1 MPRLMMEIRSAA
13 GREKRSRAILS
24 ADRLAFFP
32 RQFYSFPLPTHNITV
47 LDRLNASL
55 IDTMLPTPDTAHVSF
70 DTVYEPSEDSYLF
83 LDTLSS
89 PSESAWLSHRFSPS
103 SSAPSP
109 LIVEVGTGSGVVL
122 GFVAANS
129 QQIFGR
135 RDILALGTDVNRN
148 ACAATRETAQRAIQD
163 RQCSCP
169 SSSSST
175 NNDSSGGATSTFLAP
190 VMADLGTPLR
200 QGCVDVL
207 LFNPPYVPTEELP
220 RLPSATEQEREMAG
234 LSRSERFDHE
244 SYLLSLTYAGG
255 KDGMETTDRL
265 LDAIPGLLHPG
276 RGVAYVLLCRQNRP
290 EEVRDRIIAWGG
302 GWRAESVGSSGK
314 QAGWEKLIILRIWRE
329 VLP

>member
-1 MPRLMMEIRSAA
+1 
-13 GREKRSRAILS
+13 
-24 ADRLAFFP
+24 
-32 RQFYSFPLPTHNITV
+32 
-47 LDRLNASL
+47 
-55 IDTMLPTPDTAHVSF
+55 MLPTPDTAHVSF

-89 PSESAWLSHRFSPS
+89 PSESSWLSHRFSPS
-103 SSAPSP
+103 TSTSTSTPSP

-129 QQIFGR
+129 EQIFGR

-163 RQCSCP
+163 RQGTTTDNGTS
-169 SSSSST
+169 
-175 NNDSSGGATSTFLAP
+175 ATSTFLAP
-190 VMADLGTPLR
+190 IMADLGAPLR
-200 QGCVDVL
+200 QGSVDVL

-220 RLPSATEQEREMAG
+220 QIPSATTEQAMEGM
-234 LSRSERFDHE
+234 SRSEKFDHE

-290 EEVRDRIIAWGG
+290 DEVRDRIVAWGG
-302 GWRAESVGSSGK
+302 GWCAESVGSSGK

-329 VLP
+329 LP